1 MEKIIETTNPV
12 YTFQEVVGHIDLN
25 KYFAGKDCKTGHPR
39 YDREKLL
46 KVVLFAFLEHGY
58 PSLRRIEKL
67 CKTDIRFLW
76 LLDEVPAAKPFFY
89 LKSAHI
95 RGKQYGRTEEFYQ
108 CADCEGCSH
117 RNNCHKSNKNP
128 IIRLNTELTVI
139 HKEVLRNLNGIHGAC
154 LRMNRSI
161 QAEGEFGEIKANRG
175 YERLRRRGKKHALLE
190 ISLISCG
197 FNLHKYDLSRT
208 SSAKAA

>member
-1 MEKIIETTNPV
+1 M
-12 YTFQEVVGHIDLN
+12 
-25 KYFAGKDCKTGHPR
+25 KDGSSVR
-39 YDREKLL
+39 M
-46 KVVLFAFLEHGY
+46 GN
-58 PSLRRIEKL
+58 
-67 CKTDIRFLW
+67 
-76 LLDEVPAAKPFFY
+76 
-89 LKSAHI
+89 
-95 RGKQYGRTEEFYQ
+95 QYGQAEEFYQ
-108 CADCEGCSH
+108 CADCEDYSH
-117 RNNCHKSNKNP
+117 RNIFHKSKKNR
-128 IIRLNTELTVI
+128 IIRLNAERTVI

-208 SSAKAA
+208 SGVKVV